1 MSVPTCYAF
10 TGKLIQGVCLTEP
23 NRQTQ
28 KQSNLGTVF
37 IALILFGLSIAIA
50 FYVHHQQIGVLQ
62 QILKGQ
68 AERTEQRLIRS
79 TFDLMADLKAMSK
92 RWVKDNNT
100 SEANWRSDAQDF
112 IDRIQGVD
120 SIWWVDQE
128 LNSRWSEGNVQNHS
142 ERGGA
147 VLQDEDVVLKLIRA
161 KENFE
166 AEITHTFFYE
176 DGHVVY
182 IFQPIGQGQNFA
194 GFLGIEVHV
203 KEFIDHQLGNPDNSG
218 YYTKAYSAQNVVFQ
232 NGPALTDSSYL
243 EFFELNLDSDSD
255 GWVFKVY
262 PTESSLALIISPM
275 PYFIAVAGSIISLL
289 FMLALL
295 SRQKAQN
302 KTAQLANEISE
313 KEKVQFELEYL
324 ANHDTL
330 THLPN
335 RHYITNFIEKRV
347 KFSQT
352 SQQKFTILFI
362 DLDHFKDINDTLGHA
377 VGDEM
382 LKKLPVLFN
391 RVFRHDDVIAR
402 MGGDEFVVYLPG
414 EMSTEHVTKLVKRFL
429 QSLEYPIQIDE
440 HLIRLTGSVGVAF
453 YPQHGST
460 VTELLSHADAALYR
474 AKDEGRNTF
483 AIYDSEI
490 EQKAKDRIQ
499 LIARLHLAKDNEEFE
514 MYFQPRYNL
523 QQNTVCGAEA
533 LLRWNR
539 NGSLVEPIE
548 FIGLLEETSL
558 IIPISWRMLEASC
571 HQFVKLLA
579 VDPTLS
585 MSFNVSAK
593 QLEHP
598 EFLQKLKNILSETQ
612 FPPGNLELEL
622 TEQTLIQ
629 NVENSQYILSEVTK
643 MGVAIAIDD
652 FGTGYSSLSYLKNFP
667 VDVLKIDQSFIRD
680 IDSDTDDLELV
691 RTMITM
697 GKNLNITTVAEG
709 VENDI
714 QLQLLRAEHCDQVQG
729 HYFQSAIRFADFQQL
744 VTG

>member
-1 MSVPTCYAF
+1 M
-10 TGKLIQGVCLTEP
+10 TEP
-23 NRQTQ
+23 NPQNQ
-28 KQSNLGTVF
+28 KQSNIGTVF

-50 FYVHHQQIGVLQ
+50 FYVQHQQYGVLQ

-68 AERTEQRLIRS
+68 AERTEKRLIQS

-100 SEANWRSDAQDF
+100 PEANWRSDANDF
-112 IDRIQGVD
+112 IERIEGVD
-120 SIWWVDQE
+120 SIWWVDADF
-128 LNSRWSEGNVQNHS
+128 NSQWSEGYLQNHS
-142 ERGGA
+142 SRSTE
-147 VLQDEDVVLKLIRA
+147 VLQDEDVVLKLIRS
-161 KENFE
+161 KENFQP
-166 AEITHTFFYE
+166 EITHTFFYD

-203 KEFIDHQLGNPDNSG
+203 KEFIDHLLGDPANSG
-218 YYTKAYSAQNVVFQ
+218 HYTKAYSSQDVVFQ
-232 NGPALTDSSYL
+232 NGPTLTDDSYL
-243 EFFELNLDSDSD
+243 EFFELNLDSDSN

-275 PYFIAVAGSIISLL
+275 PYFIAGAGSLISLL
-289 FMLALL
+289 FMLTLM

-302 KTAQLANEISE
+302 KSAQLANEISE

-514 MYFQPRYNL
+514 MHFQPRYNL
-523 QQNTVCGAEA
+523 KNNTVCGAEA

-539 NGSLVEPIE
+539 NGAVIEPVE
-548 FIGLLEETSL
+548 FINLLEETSL
-558 IIPISWRMLEASC
+558 IIPVSWRMLESSC
-571 HQFVKLLA
+571 KQFVKLLEA
-579 VDPTLS
+579 NPELI

-598 EFLQKLKNILSETQ
+598 DFLHRLKTTLSETQ
-612 FPPGNLELEL
+612 FPPSNLELEL

-629 NVENSQYILSEVTK
+629 NVENSQYILSEVTQL
-643 MGVAIAIDD
+643 GIAIAIDD

-680 IDSDTDDLELV
+680 IDSDKDDLELV

-709 VENDI
+709 VENEA
-714 QLQLLRAEHCDQVQG
+714 QLQLLRTEDCDQVQG
-729 HYFQSAIRFADFQQL
+729 HYFKTAMKFYDYYQL
-744 VTG
+744 VNS